1 MLSFQRSTA
10 ALTGVLLLAASLSVG
25 VQPASAQSVQ
35 PSPVATQEPA
45 QSPEPQVVAPAEVAP
60 AETGQTETAS
70 ADLSELFPNGIPTQP
85 DHTFEGDELDLGRSD
100 GATTDGAAMSPL
112 GAGGT
117 LSRRGDIKV
126 RLVTVDLAD
135 SSATVPLSSARNAI
149 AVSSSYWKSMSNGR
163 LSMSVAAE
171 SVNHRSAARTTDSYD
186 QIMNKVTSE
195 LRWSYS
201 PYTAL
206 VVFIPSVL
214 KEGYLGYGWS
224 SNGTS
229 GRILMP
235 QITNFSTNVVTH
247 EFGHVLGLM
256 HADSL
261 QCSSGAPDTPYF
273 GSDCSIRQYGD
284 TSDLMGISRWFDTPA
299 ISSSFW
305 DYGGFGRGDEI
316 LNVGTATGR
325 KTYTLRPW
333 AGTAAK
339 RAVKFTDPRSREI
352 YYLELRTPVGFDKN
366 LAVGGNRGVKVVQS
380 GGLTPASSIALMP
393 NTRPYGGY
401 YAPNTAWQAGSVFRT
416 HSGTT
421 VTINSVSNSAA
432 SVTID
437 AGLPFTDLR
446 GSGFR
451 ADIEWLAANKLTTGW
466 PDGTYRPFTA
476 MNRDAMAA
484 FLYRLAGVKGYKPPA
499 KSPFRDVPTSHP
511 FYPQIAWME
520 SSGLSTGWTDGR
532 YRPDQPINRDA
543 MAAFLHRYA
552 SQFCAIG
559 SAASY
564 SMPSTRSFTDVTR
577 ADSFA
582 LEMSWMKQ
590 MNIST
595 GWPDG
600 TFRPLEPITREAMAA
615 FVKRIDSYVDRNGG
629 C

>member
-1 MLSFQRSTA
+1 MLSLQRSTA
-10 ALTGVLLLAASLSVG
+10 ALTGVLLLAASLSTG
-25 VQPASAQSVQ
+25 MHPASAQTLET
-35 PSPVATQEPA
+35 P
-45 QSPEPQVVAPAEVAP
+45 APASSDTAP
-60 AETGQTETAS
+60 HTDTTHQS
-70 ADLSELFPNGIPTQP
+70 ALELPDAIPHT
-85 DHTFEGDELDLGRSD
+85 DHTFEGSTSLRQGTQ
-100 GATTDGAAMSPL
+100 GASPEGAAMSPD

-126 RLVTVDLAD
+126 TLVTVDLAD
-135 SSATVPLSSARNAI
+135 SGATVPLSTAQASI
-149 AVSSSYWKSMSNGR
+149 ASSSAYWKGMSNGR
-163 LSMSVAAE
+163 LSMSVARNV
-171 SVNHRSAARTTDSYD
+171 VNHPSAAKSTWGYQD
-186 QIMNKVTSE
+186 IMNKVTSE
-195 LRWSYS
+195 LGWTYS

-206 VVFIPSVL
+206 VVFVPSGL
-214 KEGYLGYGWS
+214 QGGILGYGWS

-235 QITNFSTNVVTH
+235 QVSNFTSNVIAH

-261 QCSSGAPDTPYF
+261 QCSSGASDTPYF
-273 GSDCSIRQYGD
+273 GSDCSIRHYGD

-316 LNVGTATGR
+316 LNVGIASGR

-333 AGTAAK
+333 AGTASN
-339 RAVKFTDPRSREI
+339 RAVKFTDPRSKET

-366 LAVGGNRGVKVVQS
+366 LALGGNRGVKVVQN
-380 GGLTPASSIALMP
+380 GGNTPASSIVLMP
-393 NTRPYGGY
+393 NTRPYPGY
-401 YAPNTAWQAGSVFRT
+401 YAENTAWQAGGVFRT
-416 HSGTT
+416 HAGTT
-421 VTINSVSNSAA
+421 VTINSVSDSAA

-451 ADIEWLAANKLTTGW
+451 ADIEWLATNDLTTGW

-484 FLYRLAGVKGYKPPA
+484 FLYRLAGVTNYTPPA
-499 KSPFRDVPTSHP
+499 KSPFTDVPTTHQ
-511 FYPQIAWME
+511 FYRQIAWME
-520 SSGLSTGWTDGR
+520 STGLSTGWTDGR
-532 YRPDQPINRDA
+532 YRPDQAINRDA

-552 SQFCAIG
+552 SQVCNVG
-559 SAASY
+559 AAATY
-564 SMPSTRSFTDVTR
+564 TMPSARSFTDVSPS
-577 ADSFA
+577 AQFA

-590 MNIST
+590 TDISN
-595 GWPDG
+595 GWSDG
-600 TFRPLEPITREAMAA
+600 TYRPLQPITREAMAA
-615 FVKRIDSYVDRNGG
+615 FVKRLNVYVDLNGG

>member
-1 MLSFQRSTA
+1 MLSLQRSTA
-10 ALTGVLLLAASLSVG
+10 ALTGVLLLAASLSAG

-35 PSPVATQEPA
+35 PSTVATQEPV
-45 QSPEPQVVAPAEVAP
+45 QTPEPQVVSPAESAT
-60 AETGQTETAS
+60 AE
-70 ADLSELFPNGIPTQP
+70 LSELFPGGIPSYP
-85 DHTFEGDELDLGRSD
+85 DHTFEGETTGD
-100 GATTDGAAMSPL
+100 GHSHDSTTEGAAMSPL

-135 SSATVPLSSARNAI
+135 SNATVPLSSARNAI
-149 AVSSSYWKSMSNGR
+149 AASSSYWKSMSNGR
-163 LSMSVAAE
+163 LSMSVAYE

-235 QITNFSTNVVTH
+235 QITNFTTNVVTH

-261 QCSSGAPDTPYF
+261 QCGSGVSDTPYF

-352 YYLELRTPVGFDKN
+352 YYLELRTPVGFDRN
-366 LAVGGNRGVKVVQS
+366 LAVGGNRGVKIVQS
-380 GGLTPASSIALMP
+380 GGNTVASSIALMP
-393 NTRPYGGY
+393 DTRPYPGY

-416 HSGTT
+416 HAGTT
-421 VTINSVSNSAA
+421 VTINSVSDSAA

-451 ADIEWLAANKLTTGW
+451 ADIEWLAASKLTTGW

-484 FLYRLAGVKGYKPPA
+484 FLYRLAGVTSYTPP
-499 KSPFRDVPTSHP
+499 KQSPFRDVSTAHP
-511 FYPQIAWME
+511 FYRQIAWME

-543 MAAFLHRYA
+543 MAAFLHRFA
-552 SQFCAIG
+552 SEFCDIG
-559 SAASY
+559 AAASY
-564 SMPSTRSFTDVTR
+564 SLPSSRSFTDVTR
-577 ADSFA
+577 ADAFA

-590 MNIST
+590 ESIST
-595 GWPDG
+595 GWSDG
-600 TFRPLEPITREAMAA
+600 TYRPLDPITREAMAA
-615 FVKRIDSYVDRNGG
+615 FVKRLDSYVDRNGG